1 MRLLI
6 TGASGHISSARRKK
20 WPVTGRSARTPR
32 AARTPAGLVALAL
45 ASFAL
50 GLAEFVIAGLLPSVS
65 RDLSVSGGTAGLL
78 VTTYAIGVI
87 VGALVVTTA
96 LSRMRPK
103 TALIWLVAVFAGAN
117 LLCALGPDFGIVLIA
132 RVIAGTAHGA
142 YFGIGV
148 VVAVSLVEETRKGRA
163 IAVMLTGL
171 TLANVLGVPL
181 GTLVG
186 QHFGWRVTFGVIVA
200 LAVAAMM
207 AIIFLVPQVAP
218 SPTSSLADLRQLL
231 NRQALLSM
239 AIATLGFGGMFGIF
253 TYLAFTLTRVTGYA
267 SGTVPWLLLLF
278 GVGLVIGNALGGR
291 LADRALDTT
300 LAVALVGLLI
310 VQVAF
315 GLVASSEVGAAVAI
329 FLMGMF
335 GFAAAPGYQRR
346 VMRSAVAAGAI
357 ASGAPVAAV
366 NLGNAL
372 GSWIDGLAISDGLG
386 YVSPIWIGAVATG
399 LALILLAVAARSLRA
414 GPTIAPE
421 IAEPPGS
428 PAPARHDESHSNDR
442 PAARHG

>member
-1 MRLLI
+1 M
-6 TGASGHISSARRKK
+6 
-20 WPVTGRSARTPR
+20 TGRAAGSPR

-96 LSRMRPK
+96 LSRIRPK
-103 TALIWLVAVFAGAN
+103 TALIGLVAVFAGAN

-148 VVAVSLVEETRKGRA
+148 VVAVSLVEESRQGRA

-200 LAVAAMM
+200 LAVAAML
-207 AIIFLVPQVAP
+207 AIIVLVPQVAP
-218 SPTSSLADLRQLL
+218 APTRSLADLRQLL

-239 AIATLGFGGMFGIF
+239 AVATLGFGGMFGIF

-267 SGTVPWLLLLF
+267 SSTVPWLLLLF

-291 LADRALDTT
+291 LADRALDAT
-300 LAVALVGLLI
+300 LAAALLGLLI

-315 GLVASSEVGAAVAI
+315 GLVASSKIGAAVAI
-329 FLMGMF
+329 ILMGMF

-372 GSWIDGLAISDGLG
+372 GSWISGFAISDGLG
-386 YVSPIWIGAVATG
+386 YVSPIWIGAVATA
-399 LALILLAVAARSLRA
+399 LALILLAVAAWSLRA
-414 GPTIAPE
+414 APAMMPEVAKPSGP
-421 IAEPPGS
+421 
-428 PAPARHDESHSNDR
+428 PAPARHDQGNSHDR